1 MLLIEFTDIDHHII
15 SSDELFRRFITSPTY
30 GLSDEEATKRLKEI
44 GPNTPTAPPSRWF
57 RKTITYLFGGFG
69 AILFIAGILVFIA
82 WKPLGQPAA
91 PANLALAIVLIL
103 VWIIQ
108 ALFSFWQGSSYQQCR
123 LGVLY

>member
-1 MLLIEFTDIDHHII
+1 MTEFTDIDHHII
-15 SSDELFRRFITSPTY
+15 SSDELFRRFMTSPTY
-30 GLSDEEATKRLKEI
+30 GLSDGEAAKRLKEI
-44 GPNTPTAPPSRWF
+44 GPNAPTAPPSRWL

-82 WKPLGQPAA
+82 WKPLGQPTA

-108 ALFSFWQGSSYQQCR
+108 ALLSFWQGTSYQ
-123 LGVLY
+123 